1 MKRMIDGVLTRLTL
15 FTNSLLLAANVSRR
29 QLGKYLKVNNFP
41 NGQASPQLSSFQL
54 DSIDENEYISLY
66 FKFLLSIW
74 IDVSLSVV
82 SIFYGIGNGFFQGEL
97 LPLFCPQ
104 FPDDSKHLIGEI
116 RGDRRPGLLPL
127 DHELDKLC
135 LVLPVHVEGEPI
147 VEVLGRDSPAVGDS
161 FGGMEDE
168 VADIAEEDGLRGGEG
183 EVVFVNHKKFI
194 VYDYLTVIVERLH
207 RVWYAAYKNM
217 EIL

>member
-1 MKRMIDGVLTRLTL
+1 M
-15 FTNSLLLAANVSRR
+15 
-29 QLGKYLKVNNFP
+29 
-41 NGQASPQLSSFQL
+41 
-54 DSIDENEYISLY
+54 
-66 FKFLLSIW
+66 
-74 IDVSLSVV
+74 
-82 SIFYGIGNGFFQGEL
+82 
-97 LPLFCPQ
+97 
-104 FPDDSKHLIGEI
+104 
-116 RGDRRPGLLPL
+116 
-127 DHELDKLC
+127 
-135 LVLPVHVEGEPI
+135 
-147 VEVLGRDSPAVGDS
+147 GDS